1 MCRYHFFQVIF
12 TASPQDYRRSLQLLG
27 GGLCHVA
34 TDLLMITGMS
44 IFATILGFA
53 DLALALVLISF
64 LNAGTNIL
72 LITVLKA

>member
-1 MCRYHFFQVIF
+1 M
-12 TASPQDYRRSLQLLG
+12 T
-27 GGLCHVA
+27 
-34 TDLLMITGMS
+34 TGMS

-53 DLALALVLISF
+53 DLALVLVLISF

>member
-1 MCRYHFFQVIF
+1 MCLYHF
-12 TASPQDYRRSLQLLG
+12 SRLYLRHRRKIIADLSNYW

-34 TDLLMITGMS
+34 TELLMTTGKS
-44 IFATILGFA
+44 TFATILGFA
-53 DLALALVLISF
+53 DLALVLVLISF